1 MEIASQI
8 GRSEGHAQRDNGA
21 GDDENPTPT

>member
-8 GRSEGHAQRDNGA
+8 GRTKGHAQRDNGA
-21 GDDENPTPT
+21 SDDENSTPT